1 MWITVDKVNCTI
13 SSAIALINF
22 IGKEFWSKKR
32 VSKTE
37 KYRKKFLLNKEDDV
51 FYTICFTTLA
61 TTRGFPNV

>member
-13 SSAIALINF
+13 SGAIALINF

-37 KYRKKFLLNKEDDV
+37 KYRKNFLWNKEDDV